1 MADTDRVVRV
11 SSNIHGGVCEEC
23 AQALSGDDDFEM
35 KVNHYLREHG
45 YRLLHVGQETTD
57 GPDGKPWQLTVAVLG
72 KHLQP
77 GSWAATLGDG
87 YET

>member
-1 MADTDRVVRV
+1 MADTDRIVRV

-45 YRLLHVGQETTD
+45 YRLLHEGQ
-57 GPDGKPWQLTVAVLG
+57 
-72 KHLQP
+72 
-77 GSWAATLGDG
+77 
-87 YET
+87 